1 MQGQSSP
8 PVRRFNR
15 VKPMR
20 SLATSLATIAAFG
33 FVALCSAAPASAS
46 APSVYVD
53 GRQVVTDVPAIGDGG
68 RMFVPLRVIE
78 QLGAHVDFDA
88 SAGVADILWR
98 GVEAKVYS
106 GSSVAWVDGAR
117 MAMDYAPREFAGRM
131 EVPLHFL
138 TQAFR
143 VDADYD
149 AGTNTIAIVTGQ
161 SRGNFVATNSGPTIA
176 ASSAYSGPTTGG
188 NGYGPSL
195 PVNPPTVDDLRPS
208 PDSVVGSTYPQIYAR
223 LDGNSSS
230 VDPGTVHVIVDGGDV
245 TSLATISSAYVSYT
259 PSAGLTNGSHSV
271 EVTGQSVDGASF
283 DQTWSFRVD
292 AGRNYDYA
300 EQIIGYYPPTY
311 GYGRFG
317 FCPPGF
323 SLYSP
328 GPIYLVAGNI
338 VEVIFFSRFFP
349 WGSGF
354 YTIGGIPGQFA
365 LYPWYGYPGYYW
377 GMMTVPFGAHARAGV
392 LAAHF
397 KTSDGRTVVV
407 HSTAPMHIDG
417 LRRTLPTN
425 VTYAVLPTIVNKPV
439 SPRKV
444 VVFHPTPIGFR
455 SIGGNT
461 IGYSRRLPT
470 STLPGSTRPGFT
482 PSQPVTPLVTGPAPM
497 PINEPAINPMPVL
510 PIAPRPQPQPV
521 IVLPQIPPRPM
532 PMPMPLPR
540 ATPHR

>member
-1 MQGQSSP
+1 
-8 PVRRFNR
+8 
-15 VKPMR
+15 MR
-20 SLATSLATIAAFG
+20 SLATFLTAIAAFG
-33 FVALCSAAPASAS
+33 VAALVYAAPASAS

-88 SAGVADILWR
+88 NAGVADILWR
-98 GVEAKVYS
+98 GVEAKVNT

-138 TQAFR
+138 TQAFH

-149 AGTNTIAIVTGQ
+149 AASNTIAIVTG
-161 SRGNFVATNSGPTIA
+161 SSSGNFVATNSGPTTSA
-176 ASSAYSGPTTGG
+176 ASSYSGPTTNG
-188 NGYGPSL
+188 NNYGPSL

-300 EQIIGYYPPTY
+300 EQIIGYYPSTY
-311 GYGRFG
+311 GYGRYG

-354 YTIGGIPGQFA
+354 YTIGGIPGEFA
-365 LYPWYGYPGYYW
+365 LNPWYGYPGYYW

-407 HSTAPMHIDG
+407 HGTAPLHIDG

-425 VTYAVLPTIVNKPV
+425 VTYAVLPTIVNRPV

-444 VVFHPTPIGFR
+444 VAFHPTPIGFR
-455 SIGGNT
+455 TIGGNA
-461 IGYSRRLPT
+461 IGYTRRLPT
-470 STLPGSTRPGFT
+470 TLPGSNRPVFVPSRPIT
-482 PSQPVTPLVTGPAPM
+482 PSQPVTPLVTGPPPV
-497 PINEPAINPMPVL
+497 PINGPAVNPMPVM
-510 PIAPRPQPQPV
+510 PIAPRPQPPPV
-521 IVLPQIPPRPM
+521 IVMPQIPPRPM
-532 PMPMPLPR
+532 PMPMPLPK
-540 ATPHR
+540 ATPHA